1 MNSPARRFAWLLLLP
16 AFLLA
21 GGTSDGAEPLKRD
34 GSFRPFPGCEIT
46 RKTVTQPRPNVIYI
60 VRLDPAAI
68 TLTATRDNGEAPLET
83 TLQTTRAFLEASDL
97 DLAFNGSFYR
107 AGRVSAFADL
117 CGAAAAE
124 GQVIS
129 NPEPGFH
136 AVEIDTDNR
145 LKLLGPNSGVEGR
158 HIVVAG
164 NLVLVENGR
173 NRLQV
178 DPKDPLH
185 PRTALGATADG
196 TLLVILVDGRQA
208 GISEGMTQ
216 MELADLLVEE
226 GATLAINLD
235 GGGSTTLVTRDEAGK
250 GRVLNVP
257 VGLLNQPG
265 TERPVGFNIGIK
277 ARAPAAS
284 QPAGNVR

>member
-1 MNSPARRFAWLLLLP
+1 MSLFVRHFAWLLLLP
-16 AFLLA
+16 ALLLA
-21 GGTSDGAEPLKRD
+21 GGATRRSQPLNADGTI
-34 GSFRPFPGCEIT
+34 RPFPGCQIIRRTLAE
-46 RKTVTQPRPNVIYI
+46 PRPNVVYI
-60 VRLDPAAI
+60 VRLDPAAV
-68 TLTATRDNGEAPLET
+68 TFSATRDNGEAPLET

-117 CGAAAAE
+117 CGAAVAN
-124 GQVIS
+124 GNVIS
-129 NPEPGFH
+129 ETEPGFH
-136 AVEIDTDNR
+136 AVEIDTNNR
-145 LKLLGPNSGVEGR
+145 LKLVGPNDAITGR

-164 NLVLVENGR
+164 NLVLVESGR
-173 NRLQV
+173 NRLRE
-178 DPKDPLH
+178 DPKDPFH

-196 TLLVILVDGRQA
+196 TLLVVLVDGRQA
-208 GISEGMTQ
+208 GFSEGMTQ

-235 GGGSTTLVTRDEAGK
+235 GGGSTTLVARDDSGK

-265 TERPVGFNIGIK
+265 TERPVGFNIGVK
-277 ARAPAAS
+277 ARIPAAT
-284 QPAGNVR
+284 QPARDVR